1 MQDGTHDHVRSY
13 HLHRLATALD
23 TVGFHATVK
32 TSYPAALHVSVPG
45 ASMLAESIDCT
56 PGTDDDGRLCW
67 YYRWSW
73 GEVLARR
80 RGSAGRSGENRRG
93 ARRAVT
99 AHWKRARDARMAPRG
114 ATWRS
119 G

>member
-1 MQDGTHDHVRSY
+1 MGLPAPTMCRPRKAGEMQDGTHDHVRSY

-32 TSYPAALHVSVPG
+32 TSYPAALHVAVPG

-73 GEVLARR
+73 GEVLHDAEDPPGAAAKIAEVLAAR
-80 RGSAGRSGENRRG
+80 
-93 ARRAVT
+93 
-99 AHWKRARDARMAPRG
+99 
-114 ATWRS
+114 
-119 G
+119 